1 MIVALFIFFILFL
14 FINIVPTK
22 EEIED
27 SMNEYLLNTS
37 IIETEY
43 ESNKK
48 LVAKEA
54 KKMA

>member
-1 MIVALFIFFILFL
+1 MIVALFIFFILSL

-48 LVAKEA
+48 RVAKEA

>member
-1 MIVALFIFFILFL
+1 MIVALFIFFILSL
-14 FINIVPTK
+14 FIDIVPTK

-48 LVAKEA
+48 RVAKEA